1 MSNSVQKSA
10 VLEVTLE
17 RAAGSEARLEV
28 TAPPEE
34 VDRALTRAAAQ
45 LGSRVKLPGFRPG
58 KAPAAVVER
67 AVGWPALQQEAID
80 LLLPELYERA
90 VRQVDVQP
98 VASPEIPE
106 VSLERGA
113 PFHFTASVVIRPEV
127 ILGDYR
133 SIHVDLETKP
143 VPDEDIDGTLEELRQ
158 RYAQLQDGGEREVRE
173 GDVVTA
179 RLTMRH
185 GDDLVGT
192 PDQEQELD
200 LQRGGLLPG
209 MAEQLLGAQVGGE
222 PVEVTI
228 TLPDD
233 YSREELRGEMVTIT
247 AEVTRVQQKDLPP
260 LDDNLAAIAGHGE
273 TLEELRLFIAEQIQ
287 ADLTAQAERDRE
299 RKALELLGAMTTAEI
314 PAAMV
319 QQEVDRELRDM
330 DSQLRQA
337 GISLEALISAQ
348 GKTMEE
354 LREERKQPAADEVR
368 LELALEEVA
377 RRESIEVDD
386 QELDAALAQLLSRGT
401 AADVRRRMRE
411 PLRRQMLRG
420 KARDLVLRLARGDGT
435 TTEGD

>member
-1 MSNSVQKSA
+1 MSNPVQKSA

-17 RAAGSEARLEV
+17 RAAGSEARIEV

-34 VDRALTRAAAQ
+34 VDRALMRAAAQ
-45 LGSRVKLPGFRPG
+45 LGLRVKLPGFRPG

-80 LLLPELYERA
+80 LLLPELYDRA
-90 VRQVDVQP
+90 VRQVDVEP

-143 VPDEDIDGTLEELRQ
+143 VPDEDIEGTLEELRQ

-185 GDDLVGT
+185 GDELVGT

-209 MAEQLLGAQVGGE
+209 MAEQLLGAPVGGE

-228 TLPDD
+228 TLPED

-247 AEVTRVQQKDLPP
+247 AQVTRVQQKELPP
-260 LDDNLAAIAGHGE
+260 LDDNLAVIAGHGE
-273 TLEELRLFIAEQIQ
+273 TLEELRQFIAEQIQ

-354 LREERKQPAADEVR
+354 LREERRQPAADEVR

-411 PLRRQMLRG
+411 PLRRQMVRG
-420 KARDLVLRLARGDGT
+420 KARDLVLRLARGDGA
-435 TTEGD
+435 TTEGG